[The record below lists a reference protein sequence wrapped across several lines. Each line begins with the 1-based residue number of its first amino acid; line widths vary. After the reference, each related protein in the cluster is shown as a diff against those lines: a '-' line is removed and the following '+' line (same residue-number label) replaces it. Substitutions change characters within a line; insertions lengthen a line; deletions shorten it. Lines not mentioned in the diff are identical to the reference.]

1 MTRGDA
7 YIGLMSGTSLD
18 GIAACV
24 VRFAENGK
32 RTGGRAAPAAE
43 NSVARAAENSF
54 ELLAFEVREYNAEQ
68 REHLMRAMKSATA
81 QEYCRLDFDLGGW
94 LADAAGAVLMESGVP
109 RDEVR
114 AIGSHGQTL
123 WHEPLHSTWQI
134 GQSAVIAE
142 RLGIDVVSDF
152 RVRDVAAGG
161 HGAPLVALADSL
173 LFAAPHWRAL
183 QNIGGIG
190 NVTVVPPG
198 GKLEAVRAFDTGPGN
213 AVIDM
218 SVKLLRP
225 ELHFDRDG
233 TLARAGNQ
241 VEEVVDELLEH
252 PYFAAAPP
260 KSTGR
265 ELFTPEYAAQIVKRS
280 RAVRPRCS
288 DEDVIATAT
297 SLTVRSI
304 EDAYRRFMPEP
315 VDEVLVS
322 GGGSK
327 NLALMDML
335 GAALAPMRARRFD
348 EVFFDGEAKE
358 VVAFALLAKLFLDG
372 KPGNVPSAT
381 GARGPRILGKLTP
394 GKNP

>member
-1 MTRGDA
+1 MSRGDA

-18 GIAACV
+18 GISACV

-32 RTGGRAAPAAE
+32 RSDAREARGAE
-43 NSVARAAENSF
+43 NSLTF
-54 ELLAFEVREYNAEQ
+54 ELLAFEVREYNREQ
-68 REHLMRAMKSATA
+68 RDHLLRAMQAATA
-81 QEYCRLDFDLGGW
+81 QEYCKLGFDLGAW
-94 LADAAGAVLMESGVP
+94 LADAAAAVLMESGVP

-134 GQSAVIAE
+134 GESAVIAE

-161 HGAPLVALADSL
+161 HGAPLVSMADAL
-173 LFAAPHWRAL
+173 LFSSTRWRAL
-183 QNIGGIG
+183 QNVGGIG

-198 GKLEAVRAFDTGPGN
+198 GTFEGVRAFDTGPGN
-213 AVIDM
+213 SVIDAVVRM
-218 SVKLLRP
+218 LRP

-233 TLARAGNQ
+233 KLGRAGNP

-252 PYFAAAPP
+252 PYFAAEPP

-265 ELFTPEYAAQIVKRS
+265 ELFTPNYVAQLVTRC
-280 RAVRPRCS
+280 RAIRFKCS
-288 DEDVIATAT
+288 DEDIIATAT
-297 SLTVRSI
+297 ALTVRSI

-315 VDEVLVS
+315 VEDVLVS

-335 GAALAPMRARRFD
+335 RSALAPIEVRRFD
-348 EVFFDGEAKE
+348 DEFFDGEAKE
-358 VVAFALLAKLFLDG
+358 AVAFALLAKLFIDG

-381 GARGPRILGKLTP
+381 GAIGPRILGKLTP